1 MQSGFQALSQLSATS
16 TALFLDFDGTL
27 ARLVDH
33 PENVRIEAP
42 ALENLAR
49 IFDNLNGALAIVTG
63 RDIATLDQFLAPHIF
78 PASGVHGF
86 ETRSSD
92 GSIHRLSADMGALA
106 RLEQALAVC
115 ASQHDGL
122 LLEAKP
128 ASVALHYR
136 QRPELGP
143 ACEKFVR
150 DALCGETGLRI
161 MQGKMVVEVKAH
173 GGDKGQAIAAFLE
186 NPPFKARRPVF
197 IGDDVTD
204 ESAFAVINARAGI
217 SIKVGAGD
225 TIARYRLADP
235 SAVHDWLGRFAVSD
249 NRQDEIEGITT

>member
-1 MQSGFQALSQLSATS
+1 MQTGFQALSQLSTNS

-27 ARLVDH
+27 ARLADH
-33 PENVRIEAP
+33 PENVCIEAP
-42 ALENLAR
+42 ALENIAR
-49 IFDNLNGALAIVTG
+49 IFRNLDGALAIVTG
-63 RDIATLDQFLAPHIF
+63 RDIATLDQFVAPHIF
-78 PASGVHGF
+78 PVSGVHGF
-86 ETRSSD
+86 ETRLGD
-92 GSIHRLSADMGALA
+92 GSIHRLSANMGALA
-106 RLEQALAVC
+106 RIEEALAAC
-115 ASQHDGL
+115 ARQYDGL

-143 ACEKFVR
+143 ICEKVAN
-150 DALCGETGLRI
+150 DALCGDTSLRI

-235 SAVHDWLGRFAVSD
+235 SAVHDWLGHFAVSD
-249 NRQDEIEGITT
+249 NCQDETEGITA